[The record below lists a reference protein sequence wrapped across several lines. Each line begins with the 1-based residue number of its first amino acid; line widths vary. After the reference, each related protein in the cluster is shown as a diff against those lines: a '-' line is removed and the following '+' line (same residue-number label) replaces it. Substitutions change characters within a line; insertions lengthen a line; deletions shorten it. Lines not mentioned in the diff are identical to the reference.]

1 VGQNDTFWR
10 KCSSCKKEI
19 NLKAKYY
26 ECSVSTCTGQR
37 TGYVFCSVM
46 CWERHLPGA
55 KHRNAGAI
63 EKQAPNHASQTDSAT
78 ENKSNDVFGSISN
91 QEVNSAHAE
100 ASGPRRVLV
109 QNIKSTASA
118 PAIKALSQEVL
129 VVVSK
134 LKQYIRDQSE
144 MNTSE
149 DVNQKLSDFIRIQ
162 CDRAIESAKA
172 DGRKTVMARDFK
184 V

>member
-1 VGQNDTFWR
+1 MGQNDTFWR

-63 EKQAPNHASQTDSAT
+63 EKQAPNQIESES
-78 ENKSNDVFGSISN
+78 ENKTINSQEAASASNTSN
-91 QEVNSAHAE
+91 LSN
-100 ASGPRRVLV
+100 PRRVII
-109 QNIKSTASA
+109 QNSGSSVMGAGA
-118 PAIKALSQEVL
+118 PKVLSQEIL

-134 LKQYIRDQSE
+134 LKQYIREQSD

-149 DVNQKLSDFIRIQ
+149 DVNQKLSDLIRVQ
-162 CDRAIESAKA
+162 CDRAIENARV